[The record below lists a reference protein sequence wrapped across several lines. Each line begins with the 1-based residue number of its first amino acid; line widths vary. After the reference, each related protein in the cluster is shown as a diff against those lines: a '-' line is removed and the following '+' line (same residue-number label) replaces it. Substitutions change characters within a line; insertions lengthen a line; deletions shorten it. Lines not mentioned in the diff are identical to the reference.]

1 MKPLIRQMG
10 YVVVATPD
18 PQGSARDLSDIVG
31 LRIASEKAGAVY
43 LTSNAKA
50 CEVAFVKG
58 DRPGIRAVG
67 LEAIDESAVD
77 EILARSKA
85 DNLEILSDVPLVDC
99 AKRAVRIRTPFG
111 PILEVHTAVER
122 QQHRGPNLLSHGH
135 HVRRLDHVNL
145 RANDPRAFYDF
156 MTSFMGMKLSDRTT
170 NFERAWYRAEDGFHH
185 TIAAAP
191 GEGIHHYGFDAYGVV
206 DLASV
211 ADNLVVRG
219 RELLWGVGRHGPGNN
234 IFSYYLDPNGVV
246 VEVSYGMERIDND
259 DVYVPGNWAFDSKSN
274 VLDLWGSKPPEQYGR
289 ALSAFVI

>member
-1 MKPLIRQMG
+1 MTPLIRQMG
-10 YVVVATPD
+10 YVAVATPD
-18 PQGSARDLSDIVG
+18 PRGSARDISDIVG
-31 LRIASEKAGAVY
+31 LSITHDAEDAVH

-77 EILARSKA
+77 EILRRARLEKLDILA
-85 DNLEILSDVPLVDC
+85 DTPLVDR
-99 AKRAVRIRTPFG
+99 ARRAVRIRTPFG

-122 QQHRGPNLLSHGH
+122 QPERGPNLLSDGR

-145 RANDPRAFYDF
+145 RVSDPRAFYDF
-156 MTSFMGMKLSDRTT
+156 MTSFLGMKLSDRTT

-191 GEGIHHYGFDAYGVV
+191 GEGIHHYGFDAYSIV

-211 ADNLVVRG
+211 ADNLVARG
-219 RELLWGVGRHGPGNN
+219 RTLLWGVGRHGPGNN

-246 VEVSYGMERIDND
+246 IEVSFGMERIDND
-259 DVYVPGNWAFDSKSN
+259 NLYVPGNWPFDSKSN

-289 ALSAFVI
+289 SVSAFVV

>member
-18 PQGSARDLSDIVG
+18 PQGSAKDLSDIVG
-31 LRIASEKAGAVY
+31 LSITHRTADAIH

-50 CEVAFVKG
+50 CEVAFLKG
-58 DRPGIRAVG
+58 DHPGVRAVG

-77 EILARSKA
+77 EIVARARA
-85 DNLEILSDVPLVDC
+85 DNLDILSDVPLLDC

-122 QQHRGPNLLSHGH
+122 QQRGPNLLSDGR

-145 RANDPRAFYDF
+145 RVSDTRAFYDF
-156 MTSFMGMKLSDRTT
+156 MTSFLGMKLSDRTT
-170 NFERAWYRAEDGFHH
+170 NFERAWYRAGDGFHH

-191 GEGIHHYGFDAYGVV
+191 GDGIHHYGFDAYSVI
-206 DLASV
+206 DLAAV
-211 ADNLVVRG
+211 ADNLVARG

-246 VEVSYGMERIDND
+246 VEVSFGMERIDNED
-259 DVYVPGNWAFDSKSN
+259 LYVPGNWPFDSKSN
-274 VLDLWGSKPPEQYGR
+274 VLDVWGSKPPEQYGR
-289 ALSAFVI
+289 SLSAFVV